1 MASHGIRKLGVI
13 TGFFML
19 VFMFIDT
26 FLQVDLYIAMVP
38 AGPASFVKF
47 YAWGYMDG
55 AVAVNMLTLPLTS
68 APMAWVTTIFTL
80 FAAFMTI
87 AASTP
92 GSVSTNSKRLFG
104 IAATFCVAHV
114 LVYVLF
120 ISLSTLSATFF
131 LMAGPGFYILLVFA
145 ISSIIS
151 AIKVQ

>member
-13 TGFFML
+13 TG
-19 VFMFIDT
+19 VFMILFLFIDT
-26 FLQVDLYIAMVP
+26 LLRVDLYIAMVP
-38 AGPASFVKF
+38 TGLASFVKF
-47 YAWGYMDG
+47 YAWGYIDG
-55 AVAVNMLTLPLTS
+55 AVAVNMLMVPLTS

-80 FAAFMTI
+80 FAAIMTI

-92 GSVSTNSKRLFG
+92 GSVSANSKRLFG

-120 ISLSTLSATFF
+120 ISLSTLSALFF
-131 LMAGPGFYILLVFA
+131 MMVGPGFYILLVFA
-145 ISSIIS
+145 VSNIIS